1 MAKVDDRENEL
12 LITNYSTSYLNSIS
26 VKFLEY
32 LQRNMYTLHEV
43 SFSCKISRKFEINSN
58 ECLYVTKLQTILF
71 KYNSSKLF

>member
-1 MAKVDDRENEL
+1 MAKVNERENVL

-43 SFSCKISRKFEINSN
+43 SFSCKISREFEINSN
-58 ECLYVTKLQTILF
+58 ECLYVTKV
-71 KYNSSKLF
+71 